1 MSDYERSKFEVTLKI
16 LSPILAIAVFVWG
29 IYTYLDTSEKQ
40 LAAQIAE
47 AERNAATR
55 RIEATMPYLEKQLD
69 LYTEATQVTA
79 IIATS
84 KVQEEIRIAI
94 KRFNELYWGEL
105 AMVERDE
112 VAKAM
117 IAFRNALDN
126 GKEQKELANLALKL
140 AHACRDELAESWG
153 TDAWKR

>member
-1 MSDYERSKFEVTLKI
+1 MSDYERSKFEITLKI
-16 LSPILAIAVFVWG
+16 ISPILAIAVFVWG
-29 IYTYLDTSEKQ
+29 IYTYIDTSEKQ

-69 LYTEATQVTA
+69 LYTETTQVTA

-84 KVQEEIRIAI
+84 KDQEEIKIATN
-94 KRFNELYWGEL
+94 RFNELYWGEL

-117 IAFRNALDN
+117 IAFRKALDDN
-126 GKEQKELANLALKL
+126 KIQSELANLALKV

>member
-47 AERNAATR
+47 AERNTATR
-55 RIEATMPYLEKQLD
+55 RIEATLPYLEKQLD
-69 LYTEATQVTA
+69 LYTEATQVIA

-84 KVQEEIRIAI
+84 KDQEEIRIAI

-117 IAFRNALDN
+117 IAFRNALDDS
-126 GKEQKELANLALKL
+126 KEQKELANIALKL
-140 AHACRDELAESWG
+140 ALAWEKASVNG
-153 TDAWKR
+153 SSKR

>member
-1 MSDYERSKFEVTLKI
+1 MSDYERSKLEVTLKI
-16 LSPILAIAVFVWG
+16 LSPILAIGVFVWG

-55 RIEATMPYLEKQLD
+55 RIEATLPYLEKQLD

-84 KVQEEIRIAI
+84 K
-94 KRFNELYWGEL
+94 
-105 AMVERDE
+105 D
-112 VAKAM
+112 
-117 IAFRNALDN
+117 
-126 GKEQKELANLALKL
+126 
-140 AHACRDELAESWG
+140 
-153 TDAWKR
+153 

>member
-47 AERNAATR
+47 AERNTATR
-55 RIEATMPYLEKQLD
+55 RIEATLPYLEKQLD
-69 LYTEATQVTA
+69 LYTEATQVIA

-84 KVQEEIRIAI
+84 KDQEEIRIAI

-117 IAFRNALDN
+117 IAFRNALDDS
-126 GKEQKELANLALKL
+126 KEQKELANIALKL
-140 AHACRDELAESWG
+140 ALAWEKASVNG
-153 TDAWKR
+153 SLKR